1 MPRNRTV
8 HKVDYDE
15 FVRRVREKFGDN
27 CDISNVEREGFDYTN
42 KKYTFICKILNE
54 CRVTSPKL
62 LIRNNGICHKCK
74 QELIKKN
81 KPPTD
86 YSYNKNR
93 NRNVTSEYVIEFCKQ
108 YE

>member
-42 KKYTFICKILNE
+42 KNIHSYAKYITK
-54 CRVTSPKL
+54 VVL
-62 LIRNNGICHKCK
+62 LHQN
-74 QELIKKN
+74 
-81 KPPTD
+81 
-86 YSYNKNR
+86 Y
-93 NRNVTSEYVIEFCKQ
+93 
-108 YE
+108 

>member
-42 KKYTFICKILNE
+42 KKYTFICKIHNE
-54 CRVTSPKL
+54 SRVTSPKL
-62 LIRNNGICHKCK
+62 LIRNKPFTQIAK
-74 QELIKKN
+74 QYGVSDNAIRKWCESERLPSKKTEIKK
-81 KPPTD
+81 
-86 YSYNKNR
+86 YSD
-93 NRNVTSEYVIEFCKQ
+93 IEWEKI
-108 YE
+108 